1 MGITRGGNRTGAK
14 WNKGGSMARKKGLNI
29 DFSDFVELYDQLER
43 FGGKIDDIVADA
55 MEQTAQTV
63 EEDTIEAMEV
73 VNLPAGGKY
82 SQGETKKSIVKD
94 AKAIKL
100 GSFVEIDMGFDKTK
114 QGAGGFLITGTPKM
128 RPNYALEKIYGT
140 KKYES
145 NLRRDVIQLLTDELE
160 HLQGG

>member
-63 EEDTIEAMEV
+63 EEDTIDAMEA
-73 VNLPAGGKY
+73 VNLPASGKY
-82 SQGETKKSIVKD
+82 STGDTKESIVKD

-114 QGAGGFLITGTPKM
+114 QGAGGLLITGTPKM

-140 KKYES
+140 KKYEG